1 MSRPLR
7 MEFAGA
13 LYHITARGNER
24 RDVFFC
30 DDYRFEFLKILEQV
44 CERFNWL
51 CHAYCLMSN
60 HYHLLIETLD
70 ENLSKGIRQLN
81 GVYTQYVNRTHGR
94 VGGEIVSGLT
104 LHISR

>member
-7 MEFAGA
+7 VEFAGA

-30 DDYRFEFLKILEQV
+30 DDDRFEFLNILEQV

-51 CHAYCLMSN
+51 CHAYCLMGN
-60 HYHLLIETLD
+60 HYHLLIEKLD
-70 ENLSKGIRQLN
+70 GNFAKGMRQLN
-81 GVYTQYVNRTHGR
+81 GVYTQH
-94 VGGEIVSGLT
+94 GEIGVRTQILLKYSST
-104 LHISR
+104 